1 MARPD
6 NIPKIALLILSTA
19 IFLIFSGPMAAQDSS
34 PSQPNL
40 SGMWLIQDPGSG
52 SFGDFMNNIPAPELR
67 PEIVKQNEEAAAHAQ
82 QTVFHDLN
90 DHTNC
95 AEGGNIVLMMASS
108 PAMSILQSKNETLIA
123 ADSNRSRF
131 IYTDG
136 RPHQDIHSA
145 NYHATGF
152 GDSIGYWEGDSFV
165 VDTIGFPNRMC
176 GGRTPYLET
185 PRGGRA
191 LPTTHLLEHF
201 HVSADHTMLTITFT
215 WEDPTVFLKPHTYSY
230 NYKFLPGAFPFES
243 EDSQRDAEYQQRLRT
258 SVIAP
263 KQQ

>member
-1 MARPD
+1 MAISTF
-6 NIPKIALLILSTA
+6 IPKIALATIGTAMLLAICGST
-19 IFLIFSGPMAAQDSS
+19 GAQDSAS
-34 PSQPNL
+34 HPNL
-40 SGMWLIQDPGSG
+40 SGMWLVQDPGSG
-52 SFGDFMNNIPAPELR
+52 SFGDFMNNVPAPELR
-67 PEIVKQNEEAAAHAQ
+67 PEIVKQNAEAAAHAQ

-90 DHTNC
+90 DHTDC
-95 AEGGNIVLMMASS
+95 VEGGNIVLMMASS

-123 ADSNRSRF
+123 ADSNRARF

-136 RPHQDIHSA
+136 GPHQDIHSP

-152 GDSIGYWEGDSFV
+152 GDSIGHWEGDTFV
-165 VDTIGFPNRMC
+165 VDTIGFPKRMC
-176 GGRTPYLET
+176 GGRTPYIET

-191 LPTTHLLEHF
+191 LPTTHLTERFQLN
-201 HVSADHTMLTITFT
+201 ADHTMLTITFT
-215 WEDPTVFLKPHTYSY
+215 WEDQAVFLKPHTYSY